1 MLLFV
6 VLDKTDV
13 VVEFG
18 GKFQRG
24 LEVLFVVRIAANL
37 DGAIVDVAPG
47 VGSRNATTQDVWP
60 WREDVGEHHGTA
72 RAALWNPACRR
83 DGYRWLV
90 EYSADALS
98 LPTHRE

>member
-1 MLLFV
+1 MLLLV

-13 VVEFG
+13 IVESAG
-18 GKFQRG
+18 NFQSG

-37 DGAIVDVAPG
+37 DGAIVDVASG
-47 VGSRNATTQDVWP
+47 VGSRDTTTQDVWP

-72 RAALWNPACRR
+72 RAALWNPACWR

-90 EYSADALS
+90 EYGANALG